1 MYMNDFKPYLYM
13 TNDYGAHWTL
23 LTDGNNGI
31 PSDQPMHVVR
41 EDPEQEGLLY
51 AGTLQGA
58 FVSFDQGKH
67 WQTLQQNL
75 PATPVTDFKVHHG
88 DLVASTM
95 GRAFWILDNVSPLR
109 QIAASI
115 TKPTRTRTTD
125 NPNPGVE
132 GADLSVGARADTSV
146 RPHTDVA
153 LASMQTAAAGARV
166 KPAAPGSLAKAGA
179 PAARAAIKPFD
190 SSNVFLFTPVPA
202 YRMHYQPL
210 TGRSDQPEY
219 PAAGARID
227 YYLASPSGE
236 VKLEIL
242 DAAGTVVR
250 SYSSESRPA
259 AGGRGGRRGGGL
271 PSALPIKVGMNRF
284 VWDLR
289 YPGGPAGGG
298 DGEGGGFG
306 GGGPMVAPGAFKARL
321 TAGGVT
327 RTESFSVKIDPRVAK
342 DGVTV
347 ADLTEQTKFSL
358 KVRDALAEARAV
370 QTRVRQAVDAKHGDQ
385 AKLQGVWDRLTTKSG
400 PYEDQMFV
408 DQLSNVNRAIG
419 QADQKVGASYYER
432 FNQLMKEWASLK
444 ADAEAALK

>member
-1 MYMNDFKPYLYM
+1 M
-13 TNDYGAHWTL
+13 TNDYGAHWAL
-23 LTDGNNGI
+23 LTDGANGI
-31 PSDQPMHVVR
+31 PADQPMHVVR

-58 FVSFDQGKH
+58 YVSFDQGKH

-95 GRAFWILDNVSPLR
+95 GRAFWILDDVAPLR

-115 TKPTRTRTTD
+115 TKPTRTRPTD
-125 NPNPGVE
+125 NPNGQAGQDGRDV
-132 GADLSVGARADTSV
+132 RAGRDV
-146 RPHTDVA
+146 VQAFRPAGDVA
-153 LASMQTAAAGARV
+153 LASMQTPAAAN
-166 KPAAPGSLAKAGA
+166 KPAAPKVVQAFR
-179 PAARAAIKPFD
+179 PAIKPFD
-190 SSNVFLFTPVPA
+190 ASNVFLFTPAPA

-210 TGRSDQPEY
+210 IGRADQPEY

-227 YYLASPSGE
+227 YFLAGPSGE
-236 VKLEIL
+236 VKLDIL
-242 DAAGTVVR
+242 DAAGGVVR
-250 SYSSESRPA
+250 SYSSEARVGSG
-259 AGGRGGRRGGGL
+259 GGRGGRRGGGL
-271 PSALPIKVGMNRF
+271 PSALPVKAGMNRF

-306 GGGPMVAPGAFKARL
+306 GGGPLVAPGAFKARL

-327 RTESFSVKIDPRVAK
+327 KIESFSVKIDPRIAK

-347 ADLTEQTKFSL
+347 ADLVEQTKFSL

-370 QTRVRQAVDAKHGDQ
+370 QTRVRQAIDAKRGDP
-385 AKLQGVWDRLTTKSG
+385 AKLQSVWERLTTKGG
-400 PYEDQMFV
+400 PYEDQMYV
-408 DQLSNVNRAIG
+408 DQLSNVNRAIS

-432 FNQLMKEWASLK
+432 LNQLTKEWTALK
-444 ADAEAALK
+444 AEAEAALR